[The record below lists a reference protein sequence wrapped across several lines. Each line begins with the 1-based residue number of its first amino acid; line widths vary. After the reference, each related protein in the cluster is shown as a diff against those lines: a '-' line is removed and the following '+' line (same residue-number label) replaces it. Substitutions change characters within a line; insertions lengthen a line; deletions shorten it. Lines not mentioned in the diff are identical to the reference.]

1 VVLYCTDAPV
11 KASPAGGR
19 FVRIIWRILGFLR
32 PYRVALV
39 VAYISLFIAVS
50 AQLTVPILI
59 GRVIDDGI
67 AADDRDWI
75 LTGAFLIIGVTAI
88 QAIFTYV
95 RTFLFQ
101 ALAERVATDVR
112 RRLYEHMLTLSF
124 SFFDTSQSG
133 QLMSRA
139 TEDVNAIR
147 RFMMFSLRMAIYS
160 VSVLVIVSIV
170 LMREHLTLALISL
183 SVMPVLIWTS
193 LYFSNSVRPMF
204 ARVQQQFGEMS
215 SVMQEN
221 LAGTRVVRVFA
232 REDDEIDKFDS
243 SLRGLMARNMEAIR
257 YYSFFFP
264 FMHFISGVSLLAV
277 LWYGGRQVLNGSI
290 SVGTLVTFNIYLTL
304 LAMPIRQLGWI
315 MNSVARAIASGERI
329 FEVIDSRPLIRDASD
344 AIELPD
350 PQGEIRLEDV
360 TFTYPH
366 APRPAMRAV
375 NVEARPGEVI
385 GLIGA
390 TGSGKSS
397 LTALIARFYDVS
409 SGRILFDGVDI
420 RKLKLS
426 FLRHNVGFVMQETFL
441 FSTTIRDN
449 IAFGN
454 PDATMEQIERA
465 ARIARAHDFI
475 MAMPDGYDTKLG
487 ERGTSLSGGQR
498 QRVAI
503 ARAICSD
510 PRVLILDDATSSV
523 DTETEWEIQQALKA
537 AMEGRTTFIIA
548 QRVSTLKDATEIL
561 VLEDGQVAERGTHES
576 LIAEDGIYARLY
588 ELQLKNQEELAQAA
602 D

>member
-1 VVLYCTDAPV
+1 MRRVWPN
-11 KASPAGGR
+11 PAGGR
-19 FVRIIWRILGFLR
+19 FVRIIWRIIGYLR

-39 VAYISLFIAVS
+39 VAYVSLFIAVS
-50 AQLTVPILI
+50 AQLTVPLLV
-59 GRVIDDGI
+59 GWVIDEGI
-67 AADDRDWI
+67 AGDDQDLI
-75 LTGAFLIIGVTAI
+75 LTGAILIVGVVAI
-88 QAIFTYV
+88 QSIFTYI
-95 RTFLFQ
+95 RTYLFQ

-112 RRLYEHMLTLSF
+112 RQLYEHMLTLSF

-160 VSVLVIVSIV
+160 VSILLVVSVVL
-170 LMREHLTLALISL
+170 LRTHLALALISL
-183 SVMPVLIWTS
+183 AVMPVLVWTS
-193 LYFSNSVRPMF
+193 IYFSSHVRPMF
-204 ARVQQQFGEMS
+204 SRIQQQFGEMS

-232 REDDEIDKFDS
+232 REEDETTKFDS
-243 SLRGLMARNMEAIR
+243 SLRSLMMKQMDAIR

-264 FMHFISGVSLLAV
+264 LMHFISGISLLAV

-304 LAMPIRQLGWI
+304 LANPIRQLGWI

-329 FEVIDSRPLIRDASD
+329 FEITDSRPIIRDSPG
-344 AIELPD
+344 AIELTEPR
-350 PQGEIRLEDV
+350 GEILLDDV
-360 TFTYPH
+360 SFTYPH
-366 APRPAMRAV
+366 APRPALRDVSVAA
-375 NVEARPGEVI
+375 NPGEVI
-385 GLIGA
+385 GLIGS

-397 LTALIARFYDVS
+397 LTALVARFYDVS

-420 RKLKLS
+420 RDLKLA
-426 FLRHNVGFVMQETFL
+426 FLRRNVGFVMQETFL
-441 FSTTIRDN
+441 FSSTISDN

-454 PDATMEQIERA
+454 PDASIEQIERA

-475 MAMPDGYDTKLG
+475 MAMPDGYHTKLG
-487 ERGTSLSGGQR
+487 ERGISLSGGQR

-510 PRVLILDDATSSV
+510 PRILILDDATSSV
-523 DTETEWEIQQALKA
+523 DTETEWEIQQALKD
-537 AMEGRTTFIIA
+537 AMEGRTTFVIA
-548 QRVSTLKDATEIL
+548 QRVSTLKDADEIL
-561 VLEDGQVAERGTHES
+561 VLEDGAVVERGTHLT
-576 LIAEDGIYARLY
+576 LIEQAGVYARLY

>member
-1 VVLYCTDAPV
+1 M
-11 KASPAGGR
+11 
-19 FVRIIWRILGFLR
+19 RIIWRIIGYLR

-39 VAYISLFIAVS
+39 VAYVSLFIAVS
-50 AQLTVPILI
+50 AQLTVPFLV
-59 GRVIDDGI
+59 GWVIDEGI
-67 AADDRDWI
+67 ADDDQDLI
-75 LTGAFLIIGVTAI
+75 LTGAFLIIGVVAV
-88 QAIFTYV
+88 QSIFTYI
-95 RTFLFQ
+95 RTYLFQ

-112 RRLYEHMLTLSF
+112 RQLYEHMLTLSF

-160 VSVLVIVSIV
+160 VSILLIVSVV
-170 LMREHLTLALISL
+170 LFRTDPTLALISL
-183 SVMPVLIWTS
+183 AVMPLLIWTS
-193 LYFSNSVRPMF
+193 IYFSTHVRPMF
-204 ARVQQQFGEMS
+204 ARIQQQFGEMS

-232 REDDEIDKFDS
+232 REDDETTKFDT
-243 SLRGLMARNMEAIR
+243 SLRSLLLKQMDAIR

-264 FMHFISGVSLLAV
+264 LMHFISGVSLLAV
-277 LWYGGRQVLNGSI
+277 LWYGGRQVLNGSM

-329 FEVIDSRPLIRDASD
+329 FEIIDSRPIIRNSTN
-344 AIELPD
+344 AIELPE
-350 PQGEIRLEDV
+350 PRGEIRVEDLS
-360 TFTYPH
+360 FTYPH
-366 APRPAMRAV
+366 APRPALRDVSVIAH
-375 NVEARPGEVI
+375 PGEMI
-385 GLIGA
+385 GLIGS

-409 SGRILFDGVDI
+409 SGRIVFDGVDI
-420 RKLKLS
+420 RELKLS
-426 FLRHNVGFVMQETFL
+426 FLRRNVGFVMQETFL
-441 FSTTIRDN
+441 FSSTISDN

-454 PDATMEQIERA
+454 PDATQEQIERA

-475 MAMPDGYDTKLG
+475 SAMPNGYDTKLG
-487 ERGTSLSGGQR
+487 ERGISLSGGQR

-523 DTETEWEIQQALKA
+523 DTETEWEIQQALKD
-537 AMEGRTTFIIA
+537 AMEGRTTFVIA
-548 QRVSTLKDATEIL
+548 QRVSTLKDANEIL
-561 VLEDGQVAERGTHES
+561 VLEDGAIAERGTHLS
-576 LIAEDGIYARLY
+576 LIEHGGVYARLY

>member
-1 VVLYCTDAPV
+1 M
-11 KASPAGGR
+11 
-19 FVRIIWRILGFLR
+19 RIIWRILGFLR

-39 VAYISLFIAVS
+39 VAYVSLFIAVS
-50 AQLTVPILI
+50 AQLTVPYLV

-67 AADDRDWI
+67 AADDQDVI
-75 LTGAFLIIGVTAI
+75 LTGAFLIIGVVAV
-88 QAIFTYV
+88 QSIFTYI
-95 RTFLFQ
+95 RTYLFQ

-112 RRLYEHMLTLSF
+112 RQLYEHMLTLSF

-139 TEDVNAIR
+139 TEDVNAVR

-160 VSVLVIVSIV
+160 VSILLIVSIV
-170 LMREHLTLALISL
+170 LIRTHLTLALISL
-183 SVMPVLIWTS
+183 AVMPLLVWTS
-193 LYFSNSVRPMF
+193 IYFSTHVRPMF

-232 REDDEIDKFDS
+232 REDDETAKFDA
-243 SLRGLMARNMEAIR
+243 SLRSLLSKQMDAIR

-329 FEVIDSRPLIRDASD
+329 FEITDSRPVIRDSPN

-350 PQGEIRLEDV
+350 PRGEIRVEDV

-366 APRPAMRAV
+366 APRPALRGVDVSAS
-375 NVEARPGEVI
+375 PGEVV
-385 GLIGA
+385 GLIGT

-397 LTALIARFYDVS
+397 LTALIARFYEVS

-420 RKLKLS
+420 RDLKLA
-426 FLRHNVGFVMQETFL
+426 FLRRNVGFVMQETFL
-441 FSTTIRDN
+441 FSSTISDN

-454 PDATMEQIERA
+454 PDATREQIERA

-475 MAMPDGYDTKLG
+475 TAMPEGYDTKLG
-487 ERGTSLSGGQR
+487 ERGISLSGGQR

-510 PRVLILDDATSSV
+510 PRILILDDATSSV
-523 DTETEWEIQQALKA
+523 DTETEWEIQQALKD
-537 AMEGRTTFIIA
+537 AMVGRTTFIIA
-548 QRVSTLKDATEIL
+548 QRVSTLKDANEIL
-561 VLEDGQVAERGTHES
+561 VLEDGAVVERGTHPA
-576 LIAEDGIYARLY
+576 LIEHGGVYARLY

>member
-1 VVLYCTDAPV
+1 MRRDWP
-11 KASPAGGR
+11 SPAGGR
-19 FVRIIWRILGFLR
+19 LVRIIWRILGFLR

-39 VAYISLFIAVS
+39 VAYVSLFIAVS
-50 AQLTVPILI
+50 AQLTVPYLV

-67 AADDRDWI
+67 AADDQDVI
-75 LTGAFLIIGVTAI
+75 LTGAFLIIGVVAV
-88 QAIFTYV
+88 QSIFTYI
-95 RTFLFQ
+95 RTYLFQ
-101 ALAERVATDVR
+101 ALAERVATDIR
-112 RRLYEHMLTLSF
+112 RKLYEHMLTLSF

-160 VSVLVIVSIV
+160 VSILLIVSVI
-170 LMREHLTLALISL
+170 LIRTHLTLALISL
-183 SVMPVLIWTS
+183 AVMPLLVWTS
-193 LYFSNSVRPMF
+193 IYFSTHVRPMF
-204 ARVQQQFGEMS
+204 TRVQQQFGEMS

-232 REDDEIDKFDS
+232 REDDETAKFDS
-243 SLRGLMARNMEAIR
+243 SLRSLFSKQMDAIR

-264 FMHFISGVSLLAV
+264 LMHFISGVSLLAV

-329 FEVIDSRPLIRDASD
+329 FEITDSRPVIRDSPN
-344 AIELPD
+344 AIELTD
-350 PQGEIRLEDV
+350 PRGEIVVEDV

-366 APRPAMRAV
+366 APRPALRGV
-375 NVEARPGEVI
+375 NVSASPDEVI
-385 GLIGA
+385 GLIGT

-397 LTALIARFYDVS
+397 LTSLIARFYDVS

-420 RKLKLS
+420 RDLKLA
-426 FLRHNVGFVMQETFL
+426 FLRRNVGFVMQETFL
-441 FSTTIRDN
+441 FSSTISDN

-454 PDATMEQIERA
+454 PDATQEQIERA

-475 MAMPDGYDTKLG
+475 SAMPDGYATKLG
-487 ERGTSLSGGQR
+487 ERGISLSGGQR

-510 PRVLILDDATSSV
+510 PRILILDDATSSV
-523 DTETEWEIQQALKA
+523 DTETEWEIQQALRD
-537 AMEGRTTFIIA
+537 AMVGRTTFVIA
-548 QRVSTLKDATEIL
+548 QRVSTLKDANEIL
-561 VLEDGQVAERGTHES
+561 VLEDGAVVERGTHLS
-576 LIAEDGIYARLY
+576 LIEHGGIYARLY

>member
-1 VVLYCTDAPV
+1 MRWTWPG
-11 KASPAGGR
+11 PAGGR
-19 FVRIIWRILGFLR
+19 RVRIIWRILGFLR
-32 PYRVALV
+32 PYRGTLV
-39 VAYISLFIAVS
+39 IAYVSLFIAVV
-50 AQLTVPILI
+50 AQLTVPRLI
-59 GRVIDDGI
+59 GHVIDDGI
-67 AADDRDWI
+67 AAGDRGVI
-75 LTGAFLIIGVTAI
+75 LSGAFLIIGVTAI
-88 QAIFTYV
+88 QAAFTYV

-101 ALAERVATDVR
+101 ALAERVATDTR

-160 VSVLVIVSIV
+160 LSILVIVSI
-170 LMREHLTLALISL
+170 LLFREHATLALISL
-183 SVMPVLIWTS
+183 AAMPILVWTS
-193 LYFSNSVRPMF
+193 VYFSTHVRPMF
-204 ARVQQQFGEMS
+204 TKVQNQFGEMS

-232 REDDEIDKFDS
+232 REEDETNKFDQ
-243 SLRGLMARNMEAIR
+243 SLRLLFMRQMEAIR

-264 FMHFISGVSLLAV
+264 FMHFISGISLLAV

-329 FEVIDSRPLIRDASD
+329 FEIIDSRPLIRDAD
-344 AIELPD
+344 AAVELTNPR
-350 PQGEIRLEDV
+350 GEIRLANV
-360 TFTYPH
+360 SFTYPH
-366 APRPAMRAV
+366 APRPALIDV

-385 GLIGA
+385 GLIGT

-397 LTALIARFYDVS
+397 LTALVARFYDVS
-409 SGRILFDGVDI
+409 EGQITFDGVDI
-420 RKLKLS
+420 RDLKLA
-426 FLRHNVGFVMQETFL
+426 FLRRNVGFVMQETFL
-441 FSTTIRDN
+441 FSSTIRDN

-454 PDATMEQIERA
+454 PDVSDEQIERA

-475 MAMPDGYDTKLG
+475 SAMPDGYATRLG
-487 ERGTSLSGGQR
+487 ERGISLSGGQR

-523 DTETEWEIQQALKA
+523 DTETEWEIQQALKS
-537 AMEGRTTFIIA
+537 AMEGRTTFVIA
-548 QRVSTLKDATEIL
+548 QRVSTLKDANEIL
-561 VLEDGQVAERGTHES
+561 VLEEGAIVERGTHHT
-576 LIAEDGIYARLY
+576 LIEERGIYARLY

>member
-1 VVLYCTDAPV
+1 MRRVWPN
-11 KASPAGGR
+11 PAGGR
-19 FVRIIWRILGFLR
+19 FVRIIWRIIGFLR

-39 VAYISLFIAVS
+39 VAYVSLFIAVS
-50 AQLTVPILI
+50 AQLTVPFLV
-59 GRVIDDGI
+59 GYVIDKGI
-67 AADDRDWI
+67 EGDDQDLI
-75 LTGAFLIIGVTAI
+75 LTFAFLIIGVVAV
-88 QAIFTYV
+88 QSIFTYI
-95 RTFLFQ
+95 RTYLFQ
-101 ALAERVATDVR
+101 SLAERVATDVR
-112 RRLYEHMLTLSF
+112 RQLYEHMLTLSF

-160 VSVLVIVSIV
+160 VSILVVVTIV
-170 LMREHLTLALISL
+170 LIRTHLTLALISL
-183 SVMPVLIWTS
+183 AVMPLLVWTS
-193 LYFSNSVRPMF
+193 IYFSSHVRPMF

-215 SVMQEN
+215 SVLQEN

-232 REDDEIDKFDS
+232 REDDETTKFDS
-243 SLRGLMARNMEAIR
+243 SLRSLMMKQMDAIR

-264 FMHFISGVSLLAV
+264 LMHFISGVSLLAV

-329 FEVIDSRPLIRDASD
+329 FEITDSRPLIRDSPN
-344 AIELPD
+344 AIALAD
-350 PQGEIRLEDV
+350 PRGEIQLEDV

-366 APRPAMRAV
+366 APRPALRDVCVA
-375 NVEARPGEVI
+375 AHPGHMI
-385 GLIGA
+385 GLIGT

-397 LTALIARFYDVS
+397 LTALVARFYDVS

-420 RKLKLS
+420 RDLELA
-426 FLRHNVGFVMQETFL
+426 FLRRNVGFVMQETFL
-441 FSTTIRDN
+441 FSSTISDN

-454 PDATMEQIERA
+454 PDATQEQIERA

-475 MAMPDGYDTKLG
+475 MAMPDRYETKLG
-487 ERGTSLSGGQR
+487 ERGISLSGGQR

-523 DTETEWEIQQALKA
+523 DTETEWEIQQALKD

-548 QRVSTLKDATEIL
+548 QRVSTLKDANEIL
-561 VLEDGQVAERGTHES
+561 VLEDGAIVERGTHPS
-576 LIAEDGIYARLY
+576 LIEQGGVYARLY

>member
-1 VVLYCTDAPV
+1 
-11 KASPAGGR
+11 
-19 FVRIIWRILGFLR
+19 
-32 PYRVALV
+32 
-39 VAYISLFIAVS
+39 
-50 AQLTVPILI
+50 
-59 GRVIDDGI
+59 
-67 AADDRDWI
+67 
-75 LTGAFLIIGVTAI
+75 
-88 QAIFTYV
+88 
-95 RTFLFQ
+95 
-101 ALAERVATDVR
+101 
-112 RRLYEHMLTLSF
+112 
-124 SFFDTSQSG
+124 
-133 QLMSRA
+133 
-139 TEDVNAIR
+139 
-147 RFMMFSLRMAIYS
+147 
-160 VSVLVIVSIV
+160 
-170 LMREHLTLALISL
+170 
-183 SVMPVLIWTS
+183 
-193 LYFSNSVRPMF
+193 
-204 ARVQQQFGEMS
+204 
-215 SVMQEN
+215 
-221 LAGTRVVRVFA
+221 
-232 REDDEIDKFDS
+232 
-243 SLRGLMARNMEAIR
+243 
-257 YYSFFFP
+257 
-264 FMHFISGVSLLAV
+264 
-277 LWYGGRQVLNGSI
+277 
-290 SVGTLVTFNIYLTL
+290 
-304 LAMPIRQLGWI
+304 
-315 MNSVARAIASGERI
+315 
-329 FEVIDSRPLIRDASD
+329 
-344 AIELPD
+344 
-350 PQGEIRLEDV
+350 
-360 TFTYPH
+360 
-366 APRPAMRAV
+366 MRAV

>member
-1 VVLYCTDAPV
+1 MT
-11 KASPAGGR
+11 
-19 FVRIIWRILGFLR
+19 
-32 PYRVALV
+32 LV
-39 VAYISLFIAVS
+39 VAYVSLFIAIS
-50 AQLTVPILI
+50 AQLTVPKLI

-67 AADDRDWI
+67 AVNDRSVI
-75 LTGAFLIIGVTAI
+75 LSGAALVIGATAI

-101 ALAERVATDVR
+101 SMAEHVATDTR
-112 RRLYEHMLTLSF
+112 RQLYEHMLTLSF

-160 VSVLVIVSIV
+160 VSMLVIITV
-170 LMREHLTLALISL
+170 LLLRAHLTLALISL
-183 SVMPVLIWTS
+183 AAMPFLAWTA
-193 LYFSNSVRPMF
+193 LHFSTTIRPMF
-204 ARVQQQFGEMS
+204 ARTQQQFGEMS
-215 SVMQEN
+215 SVLQEN

-232 REDDEIDKFDS
+232 REDDEVTKFDNS
-243 SLRGLMARNMEAIR
+243 IRTLMSRQMDAIR
-257 YYSFFFP
+257 YYSFYFP
-264 FMHFISGVSLLAV
+264 FMQLISAVSLLAI
-277 LWYGGRQVLNGSI
+277 LWYGGRQVMNGSI

-329 FEVIDSRPLIRDASD
+329 FEVIDSRPVIRDSPN
-344 AIELPD
+344 AIELAEPR
-350 PQGEIRLEDV
+350 GEIRLEDV

-366 APRPAMRAV
+366 APRPALT
-375 NVEARPGEVI
+375 NVSVDAGPGEVI
-385 GLIGA
+385 GLIGT

-397 LTALIARFYDVS
+397 LTALVARFYDVS
-409 SGRILFDGVDI
+409 SGRITFDGVDI
-420 RKLKLS
+420 RDLKLS
-426 FLRHNVGFVMQETFL
+426 FLRRNVGFVMQETFL

-449 IAFGN
+449 ISFGN
-454 PDATMEQIERA
+454 PDVSDEQIQTA
-465 ARIARAHDFI
+465 ARMARAHDFI
-475 MAMPDGYDTKLG
+475 MALPDGYETRLG

-503 ARAICSD
+503 ARALCSD

-523 DTETEWEIQQALKA
+523 DTETEWEIQQALRN

-548 QRVSTLKDATEIL
+548 QRVSTLKDASEIL
-561 VLEDGQVAERGTHES
+561 VLEDGAVVERGTHLS
-576 LIAEDGIYARLY
+576 LIEADGVYARLY

>member
-1 VVLYCTDAPV
+1 MRRVWPGST
-11 KASPAGGR
+11 GGR
-19 FVRIIWRILGFLR
+19 HVRIIWRILGFLR
-32 PYRVALV
+32 PYRVTLV
-39 VAYISLFIAVS
+39 IAYVSLFIAVS
-50 AQLTVPILI
+50 AQLTVPRLI
-59 GRVIDDGI
+59 GHVIDDGI
-67 AADDRDWI
+67 AADDRGVI
-75 LTGAFLIIGVTAI
+75 LSGAFLIIGVTAI

-101 ALAERVATDVR
+101 ALAERVATDTR
-112 RRLYEHMLTLSF
+112 RTLYEHMLTLSF

-160 VSVLVIVSIV
+160 LSVLVIVSV
-170 LMREHLTLALISL
+170 LLIREHLTLALISL
-183 SVMPVLIWTS
+183 AAMPLLVWTS
-193 LYFSNSVRPMF
+193 VYFSTHVRPMF

-215 SVMQEN
+215 SVLQEN
-221 LAGTRVVRVFA
+221 LAGTRVVRAFA
-232 REDDEIDKFDS
+232 REEDETRRFDQ
-243 SLRGLMARNMEAIR
+243 SLRLLFSRQMDAIR

-290 SVGTLVTFNIYLTL
+290 SIGTLVTFNIYLTL

-329 FEVIDSRPLIRDASD
+329 FEVIDSRPLIRDADD
-344 AIELPD
+344 AIELDNPRGD
-350 PQGEIRLEDV
+350 IRLDHV

-366 APRPAMRAV
+366 APRPALCDV
-375 NVEARPGEVI
+375 SVDARPGEIV
-385 GLIGA
+385 GLIGT

-397 LTALIARFYDVS
+397 LTALVARFYDVS
-409 SGRILFDGVDI
+409 SGRITFDGVDI
-420 RKLKLS
+420 RVLTLA
-426 FLRHNVGFVMQETFL
+426 FLRRNVGFVMQETFL

-454 PDATMEQIERA
+454 PDATDAQIERA

-475 MAMPDGYDTKLG
+475 MALPDGYETTLG

-523 DTETEWEIQQALKA
+523 DTETEWEIQQALKD
-537 AMEGRTTFIIA
+537 AMEGRTTFVIA
-548 QRVSTLKDATEIL
+548 QRVSTLKDANEIL
-561 VLEDGQVAERGTHES
+561 VLEDGAIAERGTHLS
-576 LIAEDGIYARLY
+576 LIEEGGIYARLY
-588 ELQLKNQEELAQAA
+588 ELQLKNQEDLAQAA

>member
-1 VVLYCTDAPV
+1 MRRDWP
-11 KASPAGGR
+11 SPAGGR

-39 VAYISLFIAVS
+39 VAYVSLFIAVS
-50 AQLTVPILI
+50 AQLTVPYLV

-67 AADDRDWI
+67 AADDQDVI
-75 LTGAFLIIGVTAI
+75 LTGAFLIVGVVAV
-88 QAIFTYV
+88 QSIFTYV
-95 RTFLFQ
+95 RTYLFQ

-112 RRLYEHMLTLSF
+112 RQLYEHMLTLSF

-160 VSVLVIVSIV
+160 VSILLIVSIV
-170 LMREHLTLALISL
+170 LIRTHLTLALISL
-183 SVMPVLIWTS
+183 AVMPVLVWTS
-193 LYFSNSVRPMF
+193 IYFSTHVRPMF

-232 REDDEIDKFDS
+232 REDDETAKFDS
-243 SLRGLMARNMEAIR
+243 SLRSLLSKQMDAIR

-264 FMHFISGVSLLAV
+264 FMHFISGISLLAV

-290 SVGTLVTFNIYLTL
+290 TVGTLVTFNIYLTL

-329 FEVIDSRPLIRDASD
+329 FEITDSRPVIRDAPN
-344 AIELPD
+344 AIEITD
-350 PQGEIRLEDV
+350 PRGEILVEDV

-366 APRPAMRAV
+366 APRPALRGV
-375 NVEARPGEVI
+375 NVSATPGEVI
-385 GLIGA
+385 GLIGT

-409 SGRILFDGVDI
+409 AGRILFDGVDI
-420 RKLKLS
+420 RDLKLA
-426 FLRHNVGFVMQETFL
+426 FLRRNVGFVMQETFL
-441 FSTTIRDN
+441 FSSTISDN

-454 PDATMEQIERA
+454 PDATQEQIERA

-475 MAMPDGYDTKLG
+475 TAMPDSYETKLG
-487 ERGTSLSGGQR
+487 ERGISLSGGQR

-510 PRVLILDDATSSV
+510 PRILILDDATSSV
-523 DTETEWEIQQALKA
+523 DTETEWEIQQALKD
-537 AMEGRTTFIIA
+537 AMAGRTTFVIA
-548 QRVSTLKDATEIL
+548 QRVSTLKDANEIL
-561 VLEDGQVAERGTHES
+561 VLEDGAVIERGTHPS
-576 LIAEDGIYARLY
+576 LIEHGGVYARLY

>member
-1 VVLYCTDAPV
+1 MLRVWPN
-11 KASPAGGR
+11 PAGGR
-19 FVRIIWRILGFLR
+19 FVRIIWRIIGYLR

-39 VAYISLFIAVS
+39 VAYVSLFIAVS
-50 AQLTVPILI
+50 AQLTVPFLV
-59 GRVIDDGI
+59 GWVIDEGI
-67 AADDRDWI
+67 ADDDQDLI
-75 LTGAFLIIGVTAI
+75 LTGAFLIIGVVAV
-88 QAIFTYV
+88 QSIFTYI
-95 RTFLFQ
+95 RTYLFQ

-112 RRLYEHMLTLSF
+112 RQLYEHMLTLSF

-160 VSVLVIVSIV
+160 VSILLIVSVV
-170 LMREHLTLALISL
+170 LFRTDPTLALISL
-183 SVMPVLIWTS
+183 AVMPLLIWTS
-193 LYFSNSVRPMF
+193 IYFSTHVRPMF
-204 ARVQQQFGEMS
+204 ARIQQQFGEMS

-232 REDDEIDKFDS
+232 REDDETTKFDT
-243 SLRGLMARNMEAIR
+243 SLRSLLLKQMDAIR

-264 FMHFISGVSLLAV
+264 LMHFISGVSLLAV
-277 LWYGGRQVLNGSI
+277 LWYGGRQVLNGSM

-329 FEVIDSRPLIRDASD
+329 FEIIDSRPIIRNSTNAV
-344 AIELPD
+344 ELPE
-350 PQGEIRLEDV
+350 PRGEIRVEDLS
-360 TFTYPH
+360 FTYPH
-366 APRPAMRAV
+366 APRPALRDVSVIAH
-375 NVEARPGEVI
+375 PGEMI
-385 GLIGA
+385 GLIGS

-409 SGRILFDGVDI
+409 SGRIVFDGVDI
-420 RKLKLS
+420 RELKLS
-426 FLRHNVGFVMQETFL
+426 FLRRNVGFVMQETFL
-441 FSTTIRDN
+441 FSSTISDN

-454 PDATMEQIERA
+454 PDATQEQIERA

-475 MAMPDGYDTKLG
+475 SAMPDGYDTKLG
-487 ERGTSLSGGQR
+487 ERGISLSGGQR

-523 DTETEWEIQQALKA
+523 DTETEWEIQQALKD
-537 AMEGRTTFIIA
+537 AMEGRTTFVIA
-548 QRVSTLKDATEIL
+548 QRVSTLKDANEIL
-561 VLEDGQVAERGTHES
+561 VLEDGAIAERGTHLS
-576 LIAEDGIYARLY
+576 LIEHGGVYARLY